1 MISQPSPPLIGADM
15 QTGEQLCLF
24 DVSGFGS
31 HADLS
36 SGVTPGI
43 TETIAAE
50 QKTRFK
56 QLRLKIAE
64 T

>member
-1 MISQPSPPLIGADM
+1 M

-31 HADLS
+31 HADPS